1 LNKYYPFHKS
11 DFRDY
16 WYNEDDY
23 RLETFKIIRQ
33 LTNEEKDGFAQGDDY
48 DEEMYLI
55 ENRKGEQFQVF
66 DTDILKECE
75 ISTGQYYDGLIH
87 IIQDLEFSELSLK
100 EFIEQTNI
108 IKYIKENY

>member
-1 LNKYYPFHKS
+1 MNKYYPYHKS

-33 LTNEEKDGFAQGDDY
+33 LTEEEKDGFTQGDDY
-48 DEEMYLI
+48 EEQMYLI
-55 ENRKGEQFQVF
+55 ENIKGEQFQVS
-66 DTDILKECE
+66 DDEILKECK
-75 ISTGQYYDGLIH
+75 ISTDRYCDGLIH
-87 IIQDLEFSELSLK
+87 IIRDLEFSETSLK

-108 IKYIKENY
+108 VKYIKENY